1 MTDSMKFGPEWLRNL
16 SGENSNSSG
25 TSGSTS
31 TLSTPRYQLA
41 EHRYG
46 REEMLA
52 LFDRNYKP
60 PEPLTTFSTLYV
72 DKPQLPL
79 ALIQMT
85 EDETRLWNGG
95 VTNIGGRG
103 RGGGSVDRGGRS
115 RNGRG
120 GLYSHYSRAVGFED
134 PSEVIRIDS
143 GQSFQARNRPFER
156 SQSERGW
163 SERNGSSDPIEWNG
177 STSPRK
183 ELSRGT
189 SGSSLMESNWRR
201 YRNGGEDDEGWRKWG
216 RNSWREG
223 GSIDRDRLDRNEGD
237 NEESRNVGGR
247 WEFRGNHRSP
257 HETNH
262 LPPPRTARTWESN
275 HHDNHDNLPE
285 WATENPS
292 ESGGRF
298 DASGAFHGGMYS
310 DDDDEGIINVRNSQE
325 LRTRRVSEGNA
336 SGTSKSNNKSVSY
349 GTGQGQVENRHIND
363 CTGTKH
369 REKSKSVRLIEEKD
383 NTTERDVCNS
393 PNKAVLSTSS
403 NTSAKSLSSTSSSA
417 SLTISLVTNVNTN
430 NIESDKTPSNDT
442 DNKCSSVIH
451 DRGTVELAV
460 DKDIIASTT
469 NRQLSIQAEPQK
481 VAHESIIH
489 NVKKSEDD
497 LDRMKEKADALVAT
511 LMADEESHREKAAT
525 ISSSMSNQQTSSNV
539 QEKWFYRDPQGEVQG
554 PFLASE
560 MAEWCKAGYFTA
572 GLMVRRTC
580 DERYTTL
587 GELMKICGRV
597 PFIPGPS
604 IPPLKLSEPVIPSV
618 PSTVPAG
625 IAATTLP
632 KSGIEDPLLLLQY
645 QHMRLLQNQQLLLR
659 QMRTSAIAKLS
670 QSEHWATLSPIE
682 QNQLIL
688 QYVIQDSEIPDMSI
702 SANPFVPHL
711 TPSPSNPVIQL
722 FNQMQQAKVQPEP
735 HLPSSSQTGT
745 AGHPGQIDPIQQLI
759 QQMGGIQNVPTI
771 SQPNLNSASS
781 QEDNPIKSLLR
792 QLNVNATG
800 HPQTSHIDTVWPHSP
815 PQITPQF
822 NAQNWL
828 TQVGPIP
835 AVPPGQLPT
844 TLWNLHAKEIKTEQ
858 QILEEQNLKLQEQR
872 KKEELRK
879 QEELQRQAEKEKAK
893 RKQEEEQVRQAEE
906 TKRKEEEER
915 KKKEE
920 EKKRKEEEKRKQE
933 EEQKKKEEKKRK
945 EEEKK
950 KREEEKRK
958 QEEENIKRKQEEEKR
973 RREEIKKQEEKH
985 KKEEEKKKKLE
996 EEQRKQEEERIK
1008 KEAEARKL
1016 LEAEEQARRT
1026 EQRRREAEALR
1037 KLQERSKAPWAQ
1049 APRTP
1054 APTTHASLAEIQRL
1068 EREKKAEEQRYQQ
1081 LMQQQ
1086 LAQQKAVE
1094 AVQEAAAADS
1104 SKRLQFKWAEKATSS
1119 NKPLQ
1124 VKSLTQIQQEEQ
1136 ERITK
1141 QQEKERQEKVGQKES
1156 TSVLPNAGIW
1166 GTASQC
1172 LNWTNSSSSSNS
1184 QAWSTNTNNTSGFW
1198 DDPTTIQRSSLTT
1211 KQTTRPATTKSTSNQ
1226 QSQQQQQQ
1234 QQNNKSTKNK
1244 VKKEEELVKKL
1255 FEQNT
1260 AKLDDFT
1267 QWCNKALSGIQASV
1281 DIPTFVGFLRD
1292 IESPYEVKEYVRV
1305 YLGDNK
1311 QSTEFAKQFLEKRSK
1326 WRSAQRPQAQVDN
1339 LCKPAPAVNP
1349 NAPTEFQEVKGKSKK
1364 PKKGKMFK
1372 VDNRILGFS
1381 VTAAPDRINVG
1392 DRDYG
1397 EDV

>member
-60 PEPLTTFSTLYV
+60 PEPLITFSTLYV
-72 DKPQLPL
+72 EKTQLPL

-85 EDETRLWNGG
+85 EDETRMWNGG

-103 RGGGSVDRGGRS
+103 RGGSVDRGGRS

-120 GLYSHYSRAVGFED
+120 SLYSSHYSRAVGFED
-134 PSEVIRIDS
+134 SGEVIRIDS
-143 GQSFQARNRPFER
+143 GQSFQGRSRPFDR

-201 YRNGGEDDEGWRKWG
+201 HRNGGEDDDGWRKWG

-237 NEESRNVGGR
+237 GEESRSGGGGGGGGGR
-247 WEFRGNHRSP
+247 WEFRGSHRSP

-262 LPPPRTARTWESN
+262 IPPPRTSRTWESN

-310 DDDDEGIINVRNSQE
+310 DDDDEGITGVRNSQE

-336 SGTSKSNNKSVSY
+336 SITSKSVSKSVSY
-349 GTGQGQVENRHIND
+349 GTGQGQVENRHHTNNS
-363 CTGTKH
+363 TGTKH
-369 REKSKSVRLIEEKD
+369 REKSKSVRLPEEKD
-383 NTTERDVCNS
+383 NATERDISNS
-393 PNKAVLSTSS
+393 PSKVVLSISN
-403 NTSAKSLSSTSSSA
+403 NTSAKNLSSTSSSA
-417 SLTISLVTNVNTN
+417 SLTMTNVNTN
-430 NIESDKTPSNDT
+430 NIESDKTQPNDA
-442 DNKCSSVIH
+442 DNKCSNVIH
-451 DRGTVELAV
+451 DRGTVEPEV
-460 DKDIIASTT
+460 NKDIVVSTV
-469 NRQLSIQAEPQK
+469 NRQVSVQTETQK
-481 VAHESIIH
+481 VTHDSVIDD
-489 NVKKSEDD
+489 VKKSEDD
-497 LDRMKEKADALVAT
+497 LDRMKEEADALVAK

-525 ISSSMSNQQTSSNV
+525 ISPSMSNQQTSSNV

-587 GELMKICGRV
+587 GELKKICGRV

-604 IPPLKLSEPVIPSV
+604 IPPLKLSEPVIPSA

-625 IAATTLP
+625 ITATTLP

-645 QHMRLLQNQQLLLR
+645 QHMRLLQNQQILLR

-688 QYVIQDSEIPDMSI
+688 QYVIQDSEIPDMPI
-702 SANPFVPHL
+702 STNPFVPHL
-711 TPSPSNPVIQL
+711 TPSPSNPVMQL

-735 HLPSSSQTGT
+735 HLPSSSQTNT
-745 AGHPGQIDPIQQLI
+745 AGHSGQIDPIQQLI

-771 SQPNLNSASS
+771 SQPNINSASS

-844 TLWNLHAKEIKTEQ
+844 TLWNLHTKEIKTEQ

-879 QEELQRQAEKEKAK
+879 QEELQRQAEEEKAK
-893 RKQEEEQVRQAEE
+893 RKQEEEQLSYRE
-906 TKRKEEEER
+906 THRKET
-915 KKKEE
+915 
-920 EKKRKEEEKRKQE
+920 
-933 EEQKKKEEKKRK
+933 
-945 EEEKK
+945 
-950 KREEEKRK
+950 
-958 QEEENIKRKQEEEKR
+958 
-973 RREEIKKQEEKH
+973 
-985 KKEEEKKKKLE
+985 
-996 EEQRKQEEERIK
+996 
-1008 KEAEARKL
+1008 EARKL

-1094 AVQEAAAADS
+1094 AVQEAAATDS

-1119 NKPLQ
+1119 NKALQ

-1136 ERITK
+1136 ERIAK
-1141 QQEKERQEKVGQKES
+1141 QQEKERHEKVVQKES
-1156 TSVLPNAGIW
+1156 ANVLPNAGIW

-1184 QAWSTNTNNTSGFW
+1184 QAWSTNTSTSGFW
-1198 DDPTTIQRSSLTT
+1198 DDPTTMRSSLTT
-1211 KQTTRPATTKSTSNQ
+1211 KQTTKPATTKSTSNQ
-1226 QSQQQQQQ
+1226 QPQQ

-1305 YLGDNK
+1305 YLGDSK

>member
-60 PEPLTTFSTLYV
+60 PEPLITFSTLYV
-72 DKPQLPL
+72 EKTQLPL

-85 EDETRLWNGG
+85 EDETRMWNGG

-103 RGGGSVDRGGRS
+103 RGGSVDRGGRS

-120 GLYSHYSRAVGFED
+120 SLYSSHYSRAVGFED
-134 PSEVIRIDS
+134 SGEVIRIDS
-143 GQSFQARNRPFER
+143 GQSFQGRSRPFDR

-201 YRNGGEDDEGWRKWG
+201 HRNGGEDDDGWRKWG

-237 NEESRNVGGR
+237 GEESRSGTGGGR
-247 WEFRGNHRSP
+247 WEFRGSHRS

-262 LPPPRTARTWESN
+262 IPPPRTARTWESN

-310 DDDDEGIINVRNSQE
+310 DDDDEGIISVRNSQE

-336 SGTSKSNNKSVSY
+336 SITSKSINKSVPY
-349 GTGQGQVENRHIND
+349 GTGQGQVENRHHTND
-363 CTGTKH
+363 STATKH
-369 REKSKSVRLIEEKD
+369 REKPKSVRLQEEKD
-383 NTTERDVCNS
+383 NATERDVSNS
-393 PNKAVLSTSS
+393 PSKVVVSTSS

-417 SLTISLVTNVNTN
+417 SLTMTHVNTN
-430 NIESDKTPSNDT
+430 NTENDKTQPNDA
-442 DNKCSSVIH
+442 DNKCSNVIH
-451 DRGTVELAV
+451 DRGTVEPEV
-460 DKDIIASTT
+460 NKDIVVSTV
-469 NRQLSIQAEPQK
+469 NRQVSVQTESQK
-481 VAHESIIH
+481 VTHDSVID

-497 LDRMKEKADALVAT
+497 LDRMKEEADALVAK

-525 ISSSMSNQQTSSNV
+525 ISPSINNQQTTSNV

-625 IAATTLP
+625 ITATALP

-645 QHMRLLQNQQLLLR
+645 QHMRLLQNQQILLR

-688 QYVIQDSEIPDMSI
+688 QYVIQDSEIPDMPI
-702 SANPFVPHL
+702 STNPFVPHL
-711 TPSPSNPVIQL
+711 TPSPSNPVMQL
-722 FNQMQQAKVQPEP
+722 FSQMQQAKVQPEP
-735 HLPSSSQTGT
+735 HLPSSSQTNT

-771 SQPNLNSASS
+771 SQSNLNSASS

-844 TLWNLHAKEIKTEQ
+844 TLWNLHTKEIKTEQ

-879 QEELQRQAEKEKAK
+879 QEELQRQAEEEKAK

-906 TKRKEEEER
+906 AKRKEEER

-920 EKKRKEEEKRKQE
+920 DKKRKEEEKRKQE

-973 RREEIKKQEEKH
+973 KREEIKKQEEKH

-1008 KEAEARKL
+1008 KETEARKL

-1049 APRTP
+1049 APCTP

-1094 AVQEAAAADS
+1094 AVQEAAVTDS

-1119 NKPLQ
+1119 NKVLQ

-1136 ERITK
+1136 ERIAK
-1141 QQEKERQEKVGQKES
+1141 QQEKERHEKVVQKES
-1156 TSVLPNAGIW
+1156 ANVLPNAGIW

-1172 LNWTNSSSSSNS
+1172 LNWTNSSSSSNN
-1184 QAWSTNTNNTSGFW
+1184 QAWSTNSSTSGFW
-1198 DDPTTIQRSSLTT
+1198 DDPTTMRSSLTT
-1211 KQTTRPATTKSTSNQ
+1211 KQTTKPAATKSTSNQ
-1226 QSQQQQQQ
+1226 QPQ

-1267 QWCNKALSGIQASV
+1267 QWCYKALSVIQTSV
-1281 DIPTFVGFLRD
+1281 HIPTFVVFLRD
-1292 IESPYEVKEYVRV
+1292 LESPYEVKEYVRV
-1305 YLGDNK
+1305 YLGDSK
-1311 QSTEFAKQFLEKRSK
+1311 QCTEFAKQFLEKRSK

>member
-16 SGENSNSSG
+16 SGENSNTSG
-25 TSGSTS
+25 ISGSTS

-60 PEPLTTFSTLYV
+60 PEPLMTFSTLFV
-72 DKPQLPL
+72 DKSQLPL
-79 ALIQMT
+79 ALVQMT
-85 EDETRLWNGG
+85 EDETRLWNG
-95 VTNIGGRG
+95 VVAANIGGRG
-103 RGGGSVDRGGRS
+103 RGGSVDRGGRS

-134 PSEVIRIDS
+134 PSEGIRIDS
-143 GQSFQARNRPFER
+143 GQSFQARSRPYER

-163 SERNGSSDPIEWNG
+163 SERNGSSDTTEWNG

-201 YRNGGEDDEGWRKWG
+201 YRNGGEDDDGWRKWG

-223 GSIDRDRLDRNEGD
+223 GSIDRDRLDRSEGD
-237 NEESRNVGGR
+237 NEESRSVGGR

-310 DDDDEGIINVRNSQE
+310 DDDEEGIISARNSQE

-336 SGTSKSNNKSVSY
+336 SGTSKSNNKSMSY
-349 GTGQGQVENRHIND
+349 GTSQGQVENRHTND
-363 CTGTKH
+363 STGTKH

-383 NTTERDVCNS
+383 NTIERDVCNS
-393 PNKAVLSTSS
+393 PNKAVISTSS
-403 NTSAKSLSSTSSSA
+403 NTSTKSLSSTSSSA

-430 NIESDKTPSNDT
+430 NIESDKTQSNDA

-451 DRGTVELAV
+451 DRGTVEPAV
-460 DKDIIASTT
+460 DKDVIVSTV
-469 NRQLSIQAEPQK
+469 NRQLSVQTESQK
-481 VAHESIIH
+481 VAHESVID

-511 LMADEESHREKAAT
+511 LMADEENHREKTTT
-525 ISSSMSNQQTSSNV
+525 ISPSMSNQQTSSNV

-645 QHMRLLQNQQLLLR
+645 QHMRLLQNQQMLLR

-688 QYVIQDSEIPDMSI
+688 QYVIQDSEIPDMQI

-711 TPSPSNPVIQL
+711 TPSPSNPVMQL

-735 HLPSSSQTGT
+735 HLASSSQTGAT
-745 AGHPGQIDPIQQLI
+745 GHPGQIDPIQQLI

-771 SQPNLNSASS
+771 SQPNLNSTSS

-879 QEELQRQAEKEKAK
+879 QEDLQRQAEKEKAK

-906 TKRKEEEER
+906 VKRKEEEER

-973 RREEIKKQEEKH
+973 KREEIKKQEEKH
-985 KKEEEKKKKLE
+985 KKEEERKKKLE
-996 EEQRKQEEERIK
+996 EEQRKLEEERIK

-1016 LEAEEQARRT
+1016 LEIEEQARRT
-1026 EQRRREAEALR
+1026 EQRRREVEALR

-1049 APRTP
+1049 APCTP
-1054 APTTHASLAEIQRL
+1054 APTTHASLADIQRL

-1136 ERITK
+1136 ERIAK

-1184 QAWSTNTNNTSGFW
+1184 QAWSTNTNTSGFW

-1211 KQTTRPATTKSTSNQ
+1211 KQATRPTTKSISNQ
-1226 QSQQQQQQ
+1226 QPQQQQ

-1267 QWCNKALSGIQASV
+1267 QWCNKTLSGIQASV

-1326 WRSAQRPQAQVDN
+1326 WRSSQRPQAQVDN
-1339 LCKPAPAVNP
+1339 LFKPAPAVNP